1 MFQSLRQ
8 NSPLYI
14 FHKGNSPKL
23 DIGYVINQPITKP
36 KYAVPPTIGQSQEYI
51 TDLVVK
57 VNNETINYN
66 SIPSN
71 LDIADCYANGESIVI
86 STNKDAIN
94 AEIVSLKQKSIDIIQ
109 SVDTHKQLIIDY
121 DKLLSD
127 LNPEYAEK
135 KQQEQEISSLKQQVG
150 DMNKQ
155 IGDVTIMVKE
165 LMDANNKLIE
175 HIKQK
180 ET

>member
-14 FHKGNSPKL
+14 FHKGNNPKL
-23 DIGYVINQPITKP
+23 DIGYIINQPITKP
-36 KYAVPPTIGQSQEYI
+36 KYTIPPTIGQTQEFI

-71 LDIADCYANGESIVI
+71 LDVADCYSNGENVVI
-86 STNKDAIN
+86 STTKDAIN
-94 AEIVSLKQKSIDIIQ
+94 AEIASLKQKSIDILN
-109 SVDTHKQLIIDY
+109 SVDIHKQLIINY
-121 DKLLSD
+121 DKLLID

-135 KQQEQEISSLKQQVG
+135 KQQEEEISSLKQQVG

-155 IGDVTIMVKE
+155 IGDMTNMVKE
-165 LMDANNKLIE
+165 LMDTNNRLIE

-180 ET
+180 EI

>member
-14 FHKGNSPKL
+14 LHKGNSPKL
-23 DIGYVINQPITKP
+23 DIGYVISQPITKP
-36 KYAVPPTIGQSQEYI
+36 KYTIPPTIGQAQEFI

-66 SIPSN
+66 SIPAQ
-71 LDIADCYANGESIVI
+71 LEVADCYSNGENVVI

-94 AEIVSLKQKSIDIIQ
+94 AELSSLKQKSIDILNSI
-109 SVDTHKQLIIDY
+109 DIHKELIVKY

-127 LNPEYAEK
+127 LNPEYTEK
-135 KQQEQEISSLKQQVG
+135 KQQEQEINILKQQMG
-150 DMNKQ
+150 DMSN
-155 IGDVTIMVKE
+155 MMKE
-165 LMDANNKLIE
+165 LMDSNKQLIE

-180 ET
+180 EI

>member
-14 FHKGNSPKL
+14 LHKGSSPKV
-23 DIGYVINQPITKP
+23 DIGYVVNQPITKP
-36 KYAVPPTIGQSQEYI
+36 KYAIPPTIGQAQEFI

-57 VNNETINYN
+57 INNETVNYN
-66 SIPSN
+66 SIPSQ
-71 LDIADCYANGESIVI
+71 LDVADCYSNGENIVI

-94 AEIVSLKQKSIDIIQ
+94 AELASLKQKSVDIIN
-109 SVDTHKQLIIDY
+109 SVETHKQLIIDY
-121 DKLLSD
+121 DKLLSE

-135 KQQEQEISSLKQQVG
+135 KQQEEEINILKQQMG
-150 DMNKQ
+150 DMSN
-155 IGDVTIMVKE
+155 MMKE
-165 LMDANNKLIE
+165 LMDTNKRLIE

-180 ET
+180 EN